1 MSTDYLNGT
10 TDIDHDI
17 TLAIP
22 GDADSVRARLIQ
34 ALQTLGFRVVAEQ
47 PIYAKRAAKGAAKYG
62 CSFNVLDYQ
71 TTLTI
76 SLRQTNELALL
87 ATFNYEVKSCT
98 YVTKGDRHLLEREA
112 EAIAALAT
120 ERLAMSTCRACG
132 TPVNDESHFCRRCGA
147 ALVLDLP
154 ELEILRL
161 TKGARHGSHNV
172 FMGVLLLL
180 LAALTLLP
188 IFIVAGTRLFTPFV
202 GVGVPLGILG
212 FFLAFQGVWQ
222 LYRTLNP
229 KDAKSA
235 MPRLQPGFGTS
246 ATTALPPR
254 PVNASITEGT
264 TDLLVPARE
273 RRTPEPV
280 PVHRKGEST
289 AEIDPERL
297 M

>member
-1 MSTDYLNGT
+1 MSTDYLYGT

-22 GDADSVRARLIQ
+22 GDAASVSARLIQ

-47 PIYAKRAAKGAAKYG
+47 PIYAKRAARGAAKYG

-76 SLRQTNELALL
+76 ALRQTNEHALL

-98 YVTKGDRHLLEREA
+98 YVTKGDRQLLEREA
-112 EAIAALAT
+112 EAIVALAT
-120 ERLAMSTCRACG
+120 ERLAISACRACG
-132 TPVNDESHFCRRCGA
+132 TPVSDESHFCRRCGA

-161 TKGARHGSHNV
+161 TQGARHGYHNI
-172 FMGVLLLL
+172 FIGVLMLLA
-180 LAALTLLP
+180 AALTLLP
-188 IFIVAGTRLFTPFV
+188 IFVVEGTRIFGPFLWA
-202 GVGVPLGILG
+202 GLPLGVLG
-212 FFLAFQGVWQ
+212 FFLAIQGAWQ
-222 LYRTLNP
+222 LHRTLNP
-229 KDAKSA
+229 KEEKSA
-235 MPRLQPGFGTS
+235 MPRLKPGFATS

-264 TDLLVPARE
+264 TDLLVQGRE
-273 RRTPEPV
+273 RRAPEPV
-280 PVHRKGEST
+280 PVHSKGEST

>member
-1 MSTDYLNGT
+1 MSTDYLYGT
-10 TDIDHDI
+10 TDVDHDI

-22 GDADSVRARLIQ
+22 GDAASVRARLIQ
-34 ALQTLGFRVVAEQ
+34 ALQTLGFKVVAEQ
-47 PIYAKRAAKGAAKYG
+47 PIHAKRAARGAAKYG

-112 EAIAALAT
+112 EAIVALAT
-120 ERLAMSTCRACG
+120 ERLAMSACRACG
-132 TPVNDESHFCRRCGA
+132 TPVSDESHFCRRCGA
-147 ALVLDLP
+147 ALVQDLP

-161 TKGARHGSHNV
+161 SKGTRAGYYNILI
-172 FMGVLLLL
+172 GVLSLLA
-180 LAALTLLP
+180 AALTLVP
-188 IFIVAGTRLFTPFV
+188 MFIEARILGPFLMAGI
-202 GVGVPLGILG
+202 PLGIVG
-212 FFLAFQGVWQ
+212 FIMMFQGAWQ
-222 LYRTLNP
+222 LHRTLNP
-229 KDAKSA
+229 KDAKGA
-235 MPRLQPGFGTS
+235 MPRLQPGFATS
-246 ATTALPPR
+246 STTALPPR

-264 TDLLVPARE
+264 TDLLVPAQE
-273 RRTPEPV
+273 HRTPEPV
-280 PVHRKGEST
+280 HRKSEST

>member
-10 TDIDHDI
+10 TDIDHDL

-22 GDADSVRARLIQ
+22 GDAASVRARLIQ
-34 ALQTLGFRVVAEQ
+34 ALQTLGFKVVAEQ
-47 PIYAKRAAKGAAKYG
+47 PIYAKRAARGAAKYG
-62 CSFNVLDYQ
+62 CSFNVLEYQ

-76 SLRQTNELALL
+76 SLRQTNEQALL

-98 YVTKGDRHLLEREA
+98 YVTKGDRQLLEREA
-112 EAIAALAT
+112 EAIVALAT
-120 ERLAMSTCRACG
+120 ERLAISACRACG
-132 TPVNDESHFCRRCGA
+132 TPVSDESHFCRRCGA

-161 TKGARHGSHNV
+161 TKGARAGYHNIFV
-172 FMGVLLLL
+172 GVLML
-180 LAALTLLP
+180 LAATLTLVPMLVEARILGP
-188 IFIVAGTRLFTPFV
+188 FLMAGI
-202 GVGVPLGILG
+202 PLGVLG
-212 FFLAFQGVWQ
+212 FFMVFQGAWQ
-222 LYRTLNP
+222 LHHTLNR
-229 KDAKSA
+229 KDAKNT
-235 MPRLQPGFGTS
+235 MPRLQPGFATS
-246 ATTALPPR
+246 TTSALPPR

-280 PVHRKGEST
+280 PRKSEST

>member
-1 MSTDYLNGT
+1 MSTDYLYGT
-10 TDIDHDI
+10 TDVDHDI

-47 PIYAKRAAKGAAKYG
+47 PIYAKRAAKGAARYG

-71 TTLTI
+71 TTLTV

-98 YVTKGDRHLLEREA
+98 YVTKGDRKLLEREA
-112 EAIAALAT
+112 EAIVALAT
-120 ERLAMSTCRACG
+120 ERLAMSACRACG
-132 TPVNDESHFCRRCGA
+132 TPVSDESHFCRRCGA

-161 TKGARHGSHNV
+161 TKGTRAGYYNIFV
-172 FMGVLLLL
+172 GVLALLA
-180 LAALTLLP
+180 AALTLLP
-188 IFIVAGTRLFTPFV
+188 IFIVAGTRLFGPFLWA
-202 GVGVPLGILG
+202 GIPLGIVG
-212 FFLAFQGVWQ
+212 FIMTIQGAWQ
-222 LYRTLNP
+222 LHRTLNP
-229 KDAKSA
+229 KDAKSS
-235 MPRLQPGFGTS
+235 MPRLQPGVVTS
-246 ATTALPPR
+246 STTALPPR
-254 PVNASITEGT
+254 PAHGSITEGT
-264 TDLLVPARE
+264 TDLLLPARE

-280 PVHRKGEST
+280 PRKGEST
-289 AEIDPERL
+289 SEIDRERL